1 MCLAANAMAQSGMA
15 HRQDDRGLIS
25 FVTEDG
31 EILNLRIPGI
41 ELPRD
46 GTPGHA
52 LAMQFIDA
60 ALEGVSVEI
69 ILGDEE
75 RIDRFGNLIADLD
88 LGEQTLSAALV
99 RSGYAMAYSWPDT
112 REAAA
117 LLLPL
122 EEEARQAARG
132 LWGAGIFAIRTPDPN
147 TLALYLETVQ
157 IIEGRVVSIGDTR
170 DRLYLNFGFDYRTDF
185 TVSMEQRDVARF
197 DEAGVDLRSLEGRI
211 VRVRGWIQA
220 INGPSISFDHPERIE
235 ILTP

>member
-1 MCLAANAMAQSGMA
+1 MCLAANAIAQPGVA
-15 HRQDDRGLIS
+15 HRQNDRGLIA
-25 FVTEDG
+25 FATEDG

-52 LAMQFIDA
+52 LTMQFIDA

-88 LGEQTLSAALV
+88 LGGQTLSAALV
-99 RSGYAMAYSWPDT
+99 RSGYAMAYSWLDT

-132 LWGAGIFAIRTPDPN
+132 LWG
-147 TLALYLETVQ
+147 
-157 IIEGRVVSIGDTR
+157 GRYICHPHTR
-170 DRLYLNFGFDYRTDF
+170 PQHARLVY
-185 TVSMEQRDVARF
+185 
-197 DEAGVDLRSLEGRI
+197 
-211 VRVRGWIQA
+211 
-220 INGPSISFDHPERIE
+220 
-235 ILTP
+235 